1 MRGRRW
7 TRARRWWAGVRF
19 LPPHEP
25 LEERV
30 QVHDDPEGEEELA
43 EERAPGAV
51 PVVVDGVGDACDD
64 ADHVVD
70 DERGGRHQQTGWST

>member
-1 MRGRRW
+1 
-7 TRARRWWAGVRF
+7 
-19 LPPHEP
+19 
-25 LEERV
+25 
-30 QVHDDPEGEEELA
+30 VHDDPEGEEELA

-51 PVVVDGVGDACDD
+51 PVVVDGVGDAGDD